1 MTRPLQSDMGFS
13 EMGTFIAEVV
23 VTPNFEALFSR
34 VPTETYVLA
43 YSAIGIILSRLI
55 TPPLKLEPRRLHL
68 GKDPDLHEHKTTR
81 DIIHLPQSE
90 MNVSIQRI
98 AKSDMR
104 RIPLA
109 IYRTNNILIVCDKP
123 LQRIGWENQII
134 IHKEY
139 IVGPTL

>member
-1 MTRPLQSDMGFS
+1 MGFS
-13 EMGTFIAEVV
+13 EVGTFIAEIVIA
-23 VTPNFEALFSR
+23 PNFEALFSC
-34 VPTETYVLA
+34 VPTETYIFPNRAV
-43 YSAIGIILSRLI
+43 GIILSRLI
-55 TPPLKLEPRRLHL
+55 TPPLKLERRRLHL
-68 GKDPDLHEHKTTR
+68 GKDPDLHQHKATR
-81 DIIHLPQSE
+81 DIVHLPQSE

-123 LQRIGWENQII
+123 LQSIGREDQVV

>member
-1 MTRPLQSDMGFS
+1 MGFS
-13 EMGTFIAEVV
+13 EMGTFIAEIVIA
-23 VTPNFEALFSR
+23 PNFEALFSR
-34 VPTETYVLA
+34 VPTKTDIFPNRTVW
-43 YSAIGIILSRLI
+43 IILGGFI
-55 TPPLKLEPRRLHL
+55 TSPLKLEPRRFHL
-68 GKDPDLHEHKTTR
+68 GKDPDLHEHKATR
-81 DIIHLPQSE
+81 DIVHLPQPE

-123 LQRIGWENQII
+123 LQSIGREYQVV